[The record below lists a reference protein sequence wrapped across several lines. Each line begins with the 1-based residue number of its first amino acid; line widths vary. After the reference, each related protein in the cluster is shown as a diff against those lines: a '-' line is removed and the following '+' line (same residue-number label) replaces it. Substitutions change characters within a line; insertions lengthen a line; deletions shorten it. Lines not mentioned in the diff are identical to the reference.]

1 MVSRKAIQSGIGKI
15 EATRCGDEAVLLP
28 VYEKRKT
35 NREVDG
41 DGGDGDWQRRQVCR
55 GARLLSRII
64 ARLVSRLREAVS

>member
-41 DGGDGDWQRRQVCR
+41 DGGDGDWKRRQVCR
-55 GARLLSRII
+55 G
-64 ARLVSRLREAVS
+64 